1 MDVAHPA
8 SRVAPYPHALAASPP
23 TRSHLGTGITPAEHA
38 AVVADNDA
46 LRREV
51 AELQAELLAARDALA
66 DAQRRLAA
74 AGAGDDAIDVVGGQ

>member
-1 MDVAHPA
+1 MLECLHAPP
-8 SRVAPYPHALAASPP
+8 SLIVAPPTRCAAPSHA
-23 TRSHLGTGITPAEHA
+23 RSHLGTGITPAEHA

-74 AGAGDDAIDVVGGQ
+74 AGDDLAVEGQ